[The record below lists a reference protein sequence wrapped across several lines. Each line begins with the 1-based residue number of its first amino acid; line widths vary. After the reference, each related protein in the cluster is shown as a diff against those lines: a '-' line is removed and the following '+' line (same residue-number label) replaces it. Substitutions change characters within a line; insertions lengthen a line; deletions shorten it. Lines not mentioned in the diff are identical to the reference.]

1 MNLNFLLLGEY
12 SLFVWPAFIFALLS
26 FCLLFFKTYKNYIKQ
41 QEIYFKEFGTESS
54 IKVSEIQKKEIL
66 SKRLVF

>member
-1 MNLNFLLLGEY
+1 MLKLNSYKKYDIL
-12 SLFVWPAFIFALLS
+12 
-26 FCLLFFKTYKNYIKQ
+26 YKNYIKQ